1 MFVCICHGITE
12 QDIETAVGQGA
23 DSMQKLRDELNV
35 TNQCGRCTKVVKNAL
50 ETVSVRYDLAV
61 EAA

>member
-1 MFVCICHGITE
+1 MFACICLGITE

-23 DSMQKLRDELNV
+23 DSMKKLRDELNV
-35 TNQCGRCTKVVKNAL
+35 TNQCGRCTQFVKSTL
-50 ETVSVRYDLAV
+50 ESSLDYGLAV